1 MSDFR
6 RLFEYH
12 IWANERTALS
22 LEGQTGRAVELFA
35 HMGAAGIIWHGR
47 LTADA
52 GGGDVVPVWPD
63 WSLEEATTRVHES
76 TRLLLEFCTD
86 PALDLERTV
95 AYANSRGDAFQN
107 SVREILD
114 HVHLHYHYHRGQIA
128 TRVGQA
134 GGNQAATDYIFFLRE

>member
-1 MSDFR
+1 VSEFQ

-12 IWANERTALS
+12 LWANERTAAS

-47 LTADA
+47 LTANSGA
-52 GGGDVVPVWPD
+52 GAIPVWPD
-63 WSLEEATTRVHES
+63 WTLAEASRRVQES
-76 TRLLLEFCTD
+76 TRSLLEFSSN
-86 PALDLERTV
+86 PELDLERMV
-95 AYANSRGDAFQN
+95 AYSNSGGDRFQN

-134 GGNQAATDYIFFLRE
+134 GGKQAATDYIFYLRE